1 MKYAAAVVSPVLGL
15 VLALSGVAVQAQSFT
30 QGFNDATV
38 PTGWVTTNLSTRAS
52 TGNPWSV
59 GVGVTDADGNIVVD
73 PFEGSG
79 FALVNYTSIGS
90 GAGTINNWLMTP
102 EIFGLK
108 NGDTFSFYTTTT
120 PDSAYPDRLE
130 LRLSTAGAST
140 NVGTTV
146 TSVGDFSI
154 TLASVNPTLAAG
166 GYPEAWTQVT
176 ATVSGLAAPVDG
188 RVALRYFVT
197 SGGPSG
203 ANSNII
209 GVDSFTY
216 TSVSAVPE
224 PASWALMIGGFGA
237 LVGLQRRRQKAAR
250 V

>member
-1 MKYAAAVVSPVLGL
+1 MLGL

-38 PTGWVTTNLSTRAS
+38 PTGWVTSNLSTRAS

-59 GVGVTDADGNIVVD
+59 GAGITDAEGNIVVD

-90 GAGTINNWLMTP
+90 GSGTINNWLMTP

-154 TLASVNPTLAAG
+154 TLASVNSTLVGG

-188 RVALRYFVT
+188 RVALRYYVT
-197 SGGPSG
+197 SGGPTGS
-203 ANSNII
+203 NSNII